1 MIKKNLDPLS
11 IAIVVLMVVVIIWFV
26 LKVAGVDV

>member
-1 MIKKNLDPLS
+1 MVKKNFDPLS
-11 IAIVVLMVVVIIWFV
+11 IAMVVLMIVVIIWFV